1 MEEIW
6 FVEADCDEVNIQSEM
21 FQTEKTDDFVTISD
35 REKSQR
41 YSGKQLVYQN
51 ASSSFSIKFQ
61 PATDIYSDIYA
72 TDMYSP
78 SEYSSYE
85 YVSSGFSSISRYGFI
100 LNWTCIKP
108 KQTLLIPKYP
118 I

>member
-61 PATDIYSDIYA
+61 PATDIYS
-72 TDMYSP
+72 P